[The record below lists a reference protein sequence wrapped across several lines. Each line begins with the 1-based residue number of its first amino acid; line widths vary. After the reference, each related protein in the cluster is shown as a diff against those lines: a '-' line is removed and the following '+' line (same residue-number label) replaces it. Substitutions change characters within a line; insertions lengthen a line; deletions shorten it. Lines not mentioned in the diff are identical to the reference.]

1 MSREENSRTRR
12 VADQIQRELAI
23 LIQQEVKDPRVG
35 MVTVTSVDVT
45 REFEHARVYVTVL
58 ESQDDIKQTLIGL
71 NKASGFLRK
80 ALAKRLK
87 LRTTPQL
94 HFEHDT
100 TIEDGNRLLSLIKQA
115 NLSSN

>member
-1 MSREENSRTRR
+1 MSQEENSRTRR
-12 VADQIQRELAI
+12 VADQIQRELAV

-35 MVTVTSVDVT
+35 MVTVTSVSVT
-45 REFEHARVYVTVL
+45 RDFEHARIFVTVL
-58 ESQDDIKQTLIGL
+58 QSKDDIKQTLKGL

-100 TIEDGNRLLSLIKQA
+100 LIEDGNRLLSLIRKA
-115 NLSSN
+115 NSPSD